1 MKPRKSDPGRGGSS
15 SKFREFAR
23 SNMWKIMSMSLSV
36 SSIFVCSTPRA
47 ASQDAMP
54 MVTLNRVVAS
64 VGGIPVT
71 QREVE
76 LERKLETFLSTGKTP
91 SAPPSST
98 AMESAQSRLINQ
110 KLLEQA
116 LAQYRFDPN
125 AIDRDAAGRM
135 TALRKKFKDE
145 AAFQSAL
152 RALGMTEPQLLA
164 KLKEQSEI
172 LQMIDEQLRPSAT
185 VSAQDIE
192 NYYQKT
198 LVPSYAGKGSPPA
211 LKDVRGEIR
220 EILTQKDINQLLD
233 QWLAELKK
241 DHPVELLGQ

>member
-1 MKPRKSDPGRGGSS
+1 MGV
-15 SKFREFAR
+15 ALV
-23 SNMWKIMSMSLSV
+23 I
-36 SSIFVCSTPRA
+36 SSIFVCFAPRA
-47 ASQDAMP
+47 TGQDATP
-54 MVTLNRVVAS
+54 TVTLNRVVAS
-64 VGGIPVT
+64 VGGVPLT

-76 LERKLETFLSTGKTP
+76 LEYKLEIFLSTGKAP

-98 AMESAQSRLINQ
+98 AMASAIPRLINQ
-110 KLLEQA
+110 KLLEQV
-116 LAQYRFDPN
+116 LAQYRFDSN
-125 AIDRDAAGRM
+125 AVDRDAAGRI
-135 TALRKKFKDE
+135 AGLRKKFKDE

-198 LVPSYAGKGSPPA
+198 LVPSYAGKGPPPA

>member
-1 MKPRKSDPGRGGSS
+1 
-15 SKFREFAR
+15 
-23 SNMWKIMSMSLSV
+23 
-36 SSIFVCSTPRA
+36 
-47 ASQDAMP
+47 MP
-54 MVTLNRVVAS
+54 TVTLNRVVAL

-71 QREVE
+71 QRDVDQEH
-76 LERKLETFLSTGKTP
+76 RLETFLSTGKVP
-91 SAPPSST
+91 LSPSSSA
-98 AMESAQSRLINQ
+98 AMASAQSRLINQ

-116 LAQYRFDPN
+116 LTQYRFDPN
-125 AIDRDAAGRM
+125 AVDRDAAGRM
-135 TALRKKFKDE
+135 TALRKRFKDE

-152 RALGMTEPQLLA
+152 RALDMTEPQLLA

-211 LKDVRGEIR
+211 LKDVRSEIR

-233 QWLAELKK
+233 QWVAELKK
-241 DHPVELLGQ
+241 DHPVEILYITP

>member
-1 MKPRKSDPGRGGSS
+1 M
-15 SKFREFAR
+15 SKV
-23 SNMWKIMSMSLSV
+23 MSMALAV
-36 SSIFVCSTPRA
+36 LSIFVCSTPRSA
-47 ASQDAMP
+47 GQDAAP
-54 MVTLNRVVAS
+54 TAALNRVVAS

-71 QREVE
+71 QRDVE
-76 LERKLETFLSTGKTP
+76 QEYKLETFLSTGKVPPALP
-91 SAPPSST
+91 SLA
-98 AMESAQSRLINQ
+98 AMASAQSRLIDQ

-125 AIDRDAAGRM
+125 AVDRDAAGRI
-135 TALRKKFKDE
+135 AGLRKKFKDE

-152 RALGMTEPQLLA
+152 RALDMTEPQLLA

-192 NYYQKT
+192 TYYQKT
-198 LVPSYAGKGSPPA
+198 LVPNYAGKGPPPA

-241 DHPVELLGQ
+241 DHPVELLDQ

>member
-1 MKPRKSDPGRGGSS
+1 MPKV
-15 SKFREFAR
+15 
-23 SNMWKIMSMSLSV
+23 MSVALAV
-36 SSIFVCSTPRA
+36 SSVFVCFVLRSA
-47 ASQDAMP
+47 GQDAVP
-54 MVTLNRVVAS
+54 TVTLNRVVAS

-71 QREVE
+71 QRDVE
-76 LERKLETFLSTGKTP
+76 QEYKLETFLSTGKAP
-91 SAPPSST
+91 SAPPSSA
-98 AMESAQSRLINQ
+98 AMAGARSRLINQ

-125 AIDRDAAGRM
+125 AVDRDAAGRI
-135 TALRKKFKDE
+135 ADLRKKFKDE
-145 AAFQSAL
+145 ADFQSAL
-152 RALGMTEPQLLA
+152 RALGVTEPQLLA

-172 LQMIDEQLRPSAT
+172 LQMINEQLRPSAT

-198 LVPSYAGKGSPPA
+198 LVPSYAGKGLPPA

-241 DHPVELLGQ
+241 DHPVALLDQ